1 VTEGPRNNLTE
12 RRAGQVKRET
22 RYDYAAAVGVRYQRS
37 SREQKGWILD
47 EFCAATGY
55 NRKYAIKLLCGPLPR
70 MALPVGHGRPP
81 LYGQAEAAVLRT
93 CWEIADHVCSK
104 RLAPFLPELLDRLR
118 ACSELSELSPALV
131 DRAANMSAATID
143 RLLAPYRALSG
154 GRGRSMTRPG
164 SLLRNQVPIKTFADW
179 DSERPG
185 FLEIDLVAHCG
196 STAAGQFLFTLTTV
210 DVATGWTLCRGV
222 SNKGE
227 EAVFNE
233 LTEIRRRLPFPLLGL
248 DSDNGGEFIN
258 RTLVRYCEDQSITLT
273 RARPYRKNDSCH
285 VEQKNWSVVRRLV
298 GYARF
303 EQEALPVLNSL
314 YTLAEEYVN
323 FLQPVLKLVDKTR
336 DGARVHRRYDMAQTP
351 YRRLLSLGNLP
362 AAAAHRLQQR
372 YLAIHPL
379 RLKTALEHAQTQ
391 LSAHGMRSHSAVM
404 QRMAL
409 GQVSL

>member
-1 VTEGPRNNLTE
+1 
-12 RRAGQVKRET
+12 VKRET
-22 RYDYAAAVGVRYQRS
+22 RYDYAAAVAARYQRS

-55 NRKYAIKLLCGPLPR
+55 NRKYAIKLLRGPLPR
-70 MALPVGHGRPP
+70 AALPVGHGRPP
-81 LYGQAEAAVLRT
+81 VYGPEDVAVLRT

-104 RLAPFLPELLDRLR
+104 RLAPFLSELLGKLR
-118 ACSELSELSPALV
+118 ACGELSELSPGLV
-131 DRAANMSAATID
+131 DRVANMSAATID
-143 RLLAPYRALSG
+143 RLLGPYRALSG
-154 GRGRSMTRPG
+154 GRGRSTTRPG
-164 SLLRNQVPIKTFADW
+164 ALLRNQVPIKTFAEW
-179 DSERPG
+179 DNARPG

-196 STAAGQFLFTLTTV
+196 PIAAGQFLFTLTTV

-222 SNKGE
+222 RNKGE
-227 EAVFNE
+227 EAVFDE
-233 LTEIRRRLPFPLLGL
+233 LAEIRRRLPFPLLGL

-258 RTLVRYCEDQSITLT
+258 RTLVRYCEEQSITLT

-323 FLQPVLKLVDKTR
+323 FLQPVLKLVEKTR
-336 DGARVHRRYDMAQTP
+336 NGPRVHRRYDSAQTP
-351 YRRLLSLGNLP
+351 YRRLLSLGSIP
-362 AAAAHRLQQR
+362 ATAAHRLQAR
-372 YLAIHPL
+372 YMAIHPL
-379 RLKTALEHAQTQ
+379 RLKSALEQAQTQ
-391 LSAHGMRSHSAVM
+391 LYAHGARSHSAVM